1 MPGAC
6 ALSTLA
12 ALRSGAGL
20 VKVATTERNLP
31 ILASQIYEAVYLPMQ
46 TTETGEICWE
56 KNAVVLQPA
65 LKQAS
70 AVLIGC
76 GLGNTAATQ
85 ELLRNVVNLVE
96 CPLIMDA
103 DGLNALASCID
114 IMQKQKPNWIL
125 TPHPGEMSRLTQ
137 KPVSEILTTLEQ
149 SAETFAKRFHVI
161 CVLKDFHTVTAVS
174 DGMTYVNLSGNN
186 GMATA
191 GSGDVLAGV
200 IGSLLAQGMKA
211 EEAASLG
218 VYVHGLAGDAAKEK
232 CGVRGMMAS
241 DIIEGLKEVEKS

>member
-1 MPGAC
+1 M
-6 ALSTLA
+6 
-12 ALRSGAGL
+12 SGAACFCAKAAYRMGSGL
-20 VKVATTERNLP
+20 VRVCTCEQNRLILQTKVP
-31 ILASQIYEAVYLPMQ
+31 EAVLVTGQ
-46 TTETGEICWE
+46 ENEEETLLAEQLQWAD
-56 KNAVVLQPA
+56 AVVFGPGIGTGQRARRMTSTVLEQCRVPLVLDADALNIIADQP
-65 LKQAS
+65 
-70 AVLIGC
+70 
-76 GLGNTAATQ
+76 
-85 ELLRNVVNLVE
+85 ELLE
-96 CPLIMDA
+96 QAKA
-103 DGLNALASCID
+103 DI
-114 IMQKQKPNWIL
+114 IL
-125 TPHPGEMSRLTQ
+125 TPHPGEMSRLTK

-161 CVLKDFHTVTAVS
+161 FVLKDFHTVTAVS

-211 EEAASLG
+211 EEAAPLG

>member
-1 MPGAC
+1 
-6 ALSTLA
+6 
-12 ALRSGAGL
+12 
-20 VKVATTERNLP
+20 
-31 ILASQIYEAVYLPMQ
+31 
-46 TTETGEICWE
+46 
-56 KNAVVLQPA
+56 
-65 LKQAS
+65 
-70 AVLIGC
+70 
-76 GLGNTAATQ
+76 
-85 ELLRNVVNLVE
+85 
-96 CPLIMDA
+96 
-103 DGLNALASCID
+103 
-114 IMQKQKPNWIL
+114 
-125 TPHPGEMSRLTQ
+125 MSRLTK

-200 IGSLLAQGMKA
+200 IGSLL
-211 EEAASLG
+211 G